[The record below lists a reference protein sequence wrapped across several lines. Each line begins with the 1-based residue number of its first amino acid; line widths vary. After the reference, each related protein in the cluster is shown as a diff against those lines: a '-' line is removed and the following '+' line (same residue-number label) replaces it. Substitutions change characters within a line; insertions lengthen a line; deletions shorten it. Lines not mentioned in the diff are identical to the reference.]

1 MNEHLSTADMVT
13 ITILQKELTV
23 PTITPT
29 YRDEVIK
36 RISVIEKGPPPIN

>member
-13 ITILQKELTV
+13 ITILQKELTI
-23 PTITPT
+23 PTISPT
-29 YRDEVIK
+29 YRDEIMH

>member
-29 YRDEVIK
+29 YRDEIMH
-36 RISVIEKGPPPIN
+36 RISVIEKKPPPIN